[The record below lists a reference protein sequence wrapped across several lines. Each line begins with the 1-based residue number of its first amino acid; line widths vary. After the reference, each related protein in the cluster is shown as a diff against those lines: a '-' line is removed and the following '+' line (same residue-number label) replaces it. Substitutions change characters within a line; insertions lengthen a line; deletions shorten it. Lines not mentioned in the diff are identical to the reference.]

1 MAEIGSILREARIRR
16 GLSLKQ
22 VSEITKVRAKY
33 LEALE
38 QNDYKVIPGPTFIK
52 AYLRTYASVL
62 RLDPDEL
69 VDEYRS
75 TYERRR
81 ENTAEHY
88 DLTLEHVRN
97 RSLRQKKRPVRNTRR
112 GYAVAGALAIVAV
125 VLLAYFG
132 SNRGLPEARMG
143 EVAVGAA
150 TTTTLAGT
158 GAGTTAVV
166 GGTTTSSTDAVF
178 TGGVVSLRI
187 RAENT
192 CFVMVREDNEAGTM
206 LYRKTMQ
213 PNEEFIYSDSKRYWV
228 HIALPEA
235 VRVFINEE
243 EYDVPG
249 EGGGFIITETQIAPA
264 Q

>member
-1 MAEIGSILREARIRR
+1 VAEIGSILREARIRR

-22 VSEITKVRAKY
+22 VSEITKVRVKY

-38 QNDYKVIPGPTFIK
+38 QNDFKVIPGPTFIK

-81 ENTAEHY
+81 DSTAEHY

-97 RSLRQKKRPVRNTRR
+97 RSLRQKKRPLRNTRR

-143 EVAVGAA
+143 EVPVGVVTS
-150 TTTTLAGT
+150 TTVAGT
-158 GAGTTAVV
+158 GGSASTQAGD
-166 GGTTTSSTDAVF
+166 TTTSSTEAVF

-192 CFVMVREDNEAGTM
+192 CFVMVRDDSEAGTM

-213 PNEEFIYSDSKRYWV
+213 PNEEFINSESKRYWV

-243 EYDVPG
+243 EYLVPG
-249 EGGGFIITETQIAPA
+249 EGGAFIVTENQIVPA

>member
-1 MAEIGSILREARIRR
+1 VAEIGSILREARIRR

-22 VSEITKVRAKY
+22 VSEITKVRVKY

-81 ENTAEHY
+81 DSTAEHY

-143 EVAVGAA
+143 EVPIGGATS
-150 TTTTLAGT
+150 TTIT
-158 GAGTTAVV
+158 GAGGTATTVV
-166 GGTTTSSTDAVF
+166 GQTTTSSTEAVF

-192 CFVMVREDNEAGTM
+192 CFVMVRDDNEAGTI
-206 LYRKTMQ
+206 LQRKTMP
-213 PNEEFIYSDSKRYWV
+213 PNTEFISSDSKRYWV
-228 HIALPEA
+228 HIALPDN

-249 EGGGFIITETQIAPA
+249 EGGAFIITETQITPAP
-264 Q
+264 